1 MNKDIA
7 SIRSD
12 YHKMSLDPKRIDPD
26 PIVQFKTWLDQALE
40 SKVEEPTAMT
50 LSTVSD
56 KGHPTSR
63 VVLLKALEH
72 GAFIFYS
79 NYLSTK
85 GRQLKSN
92 PGGALTFFWPE
103 LERQVNIT
111 GVVENTSSEIS
122 DSYFA
127 SRPRRYQLGA
137 WASHQSQELPTRF
150 TLLKKY
156 LSLKL
161 KYLNSTIPRPPYWG
175 GFMLTPNSIEF
186 WQGRPSRLHDRILYR
201 RNNHNQWTIQRLSP

>member
-7 SIRSD
+7 AIRSD
-12 YHKMSLDPKRIDPD
+12 YHKMSLDPKHIDPD

-40 SKVEEPTAMT
+40 SNVEEPTAMT
-50 LSTVSD
+50 LSTVSE

-63 VVLLKALEH
+63 VILLKGMEH

-85 GRQLKSN
+85 GRQLNSN
-92 PGGALTFFWPE
+92 PQGALTFFWPE

-111 GVVENTSSEIS
+111 GVVEHTSKQNS

-137 WASHQSQELPTRF
+137 WASNQSQELPSRF
-150 TLLKKY
+150 TLIKRY
-156 LSLKL
+156 LGLKL
-161 KYLNSTIPRPPYWG
+161 KYLNTTIPRPPFWG
-175 GFMLTPNSIEF
+175 GYQLIPETIEF

-201 RNNHNQWTIQRLSP
+201 RDHNGHWTIQRLSP